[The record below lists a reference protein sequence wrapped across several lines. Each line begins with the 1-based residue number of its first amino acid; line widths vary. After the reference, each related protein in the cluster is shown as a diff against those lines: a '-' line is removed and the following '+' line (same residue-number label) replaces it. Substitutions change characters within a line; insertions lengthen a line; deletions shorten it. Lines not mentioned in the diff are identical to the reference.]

1 MLAQAALLPAD
12 GGIHQGERIVGAEL
26 EAQVETVDAMRMYG
40 LLHLTAHR

>member
-12 GGIHQGERIVGAEL
+12 GGIHKGEWVVGAEL
-26 EAQVETVDAMRMYG
+26 VAQVGTVDAMRMHG